1 MVEILCPHCEEEIEL
16 DDDAS
21 GEFGCPYCEGE
32 FEWNMEPDVEAITR
46 SSQKGEQLNYSSELS
61 SIHPT
66 QWLGHALSLFVFV
79 FLIICLTSSNY
90 YSISK
95 EGDSDSMKFGRSS
108 FTEGETTSTYSGA
121 VAEFEDL
128 DSGEFCAENPNEFAC
143 IFIESVIEYYNSWSM
158 AGSILGVFLVLALLS
173 SISVIASRG
182 LLLLDHLGIMQ
193 LQERVYIASI
203 FGKRFL
209 PFIIGGL
216 LIIGMALYMLISPGT
231 ELFEGV
237 PEEFGGGE
245 FDGGFGLIV
254 WLSFLV
260 AIVYPVLSLFEREL
274 PEEV

>member
-1 MVEILCPHCEEEIEL
+1 
-16 DDDAS
+16 
-21 GEFGCPYCEGE
+21 
-32 FEWNMEPDVEAITR
+32 
-46 SSQKGEQLNYSSELS
+46 
-61 SIHPT
+61 
-66 QWLGHALSLFVFV
+66 
-79 FLIICLTSSNY
+79 
-90 YSISK
+90 
-95 EGDSDSMKFGRSS
+95 MKFGRSS